1 MAITKRSRNLRSG
14 DKPGAAMNQGSIDG
28 GGEVVI
34 YKAPDG
40 QIRLDVRLE
49 QDTVWLTQA
58 QMVELFERNQ
68 SVISRHVRNVF
79 AEGELPE
86 KGNMQKMH
94 IAFSDKPVILY
105 NLV

>member
-1 MAITKRSRNLRSG
+1 
-14 DKPGAAMNQGSIDG
+14 MNG
-28 GGEVVI
+28 GGEVI
-34 YKAPDG
+34 LYAAPDG
-40 QIRLDVRLE
+40 QIQLDVRLE
-49 QDTVWLTQA
+49 QDTVWLSQA

-86 KGNMQKMH
+86 EGNMQKLH

-105 NLV
+105 SLDAIISVG